1 MLIAFLS
8 LTIIIL
14 LACLG
19 LAGYYIWKFATIIM
33 VFEDDLE
40 ESLESM
46 NSIDKSMKGLLE
58 MQMFF
63 DSPEIKNA
71 VKGVLEE
78 VTLTR
83 AVLNL
88 TIKKF
93 TDRSKQKYITVWD
106 EEEEEKEDRDEEE
119 LSQQELE
126 EARMFLEQQRQ
137 QNDDTMFGSVN
148 GQQQPMGRQRGTL
161 LSVGGRTVTRR

>member
-1 MLIAFLS
+1 
-8 LTIIIL
+8 
-14 LACLG
+14 
-19 LAGYYIWKFATIIM
+19 M

-40 ESLESM
+40 ESMEAM
-46 NSIDKSMKGLLE
+46 NNIDKSMKGLLE

-71 VKGVLEE
+71 VRGVLEE

-83 AVLNL
+83 AILNL
-88 TIKKF
+88 TIRKF

-106 EEEEEKEDRDEEE
+106 EEETNEVRDEEE
-119 LSQQELE
+119 LSQEELE
-126 EARMFLEQQRQ
+126 EARMFLQQQRQ
-137 QNDDTMFGSVN
+137 QNSLNNDDGMFEPGE
-148 GQQQPMGRQRGTL
+148 QQPMGRQRGTL